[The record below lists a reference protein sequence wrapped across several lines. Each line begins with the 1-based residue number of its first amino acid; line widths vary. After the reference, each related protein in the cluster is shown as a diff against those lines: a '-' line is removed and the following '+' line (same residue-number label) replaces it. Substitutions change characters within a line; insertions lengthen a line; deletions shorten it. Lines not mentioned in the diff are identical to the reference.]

1 MKFLM
6 ISPKNRTVYNFR
18 GDLIKKIISCGYDV
32 VVTGPDMTDVD
43 RITELGAEF
52 REIKMNKTGTSV
64 IGDLKYCYKLYK
76 LLKEEKP
83 DITLGYTVKPVVYGA
98 IAAKLAGVKNICGMI
113 TGGGYTFTA
122 TTTKARILGFI
133 VRILYKIG
141 LHFSNCIIFQNK
153 DDLEEFCN
161 KKLTSTKKCKVVN
174 GSGVNM
180 EKFAIAPLPE
190 KKVFFML
197 SRLLKSKG
205 VVEYLKAADI
215 VKKDYPD
222 VEFKLLGKFEYEM
235 QDAVDEA
242 FVKDY
247 INRGIVELYPETSD
261 VRPYFEQCSVYVLP
275 SYREGTPRTVLEAM
289 AMGRPI
295 ITTDTNGCRET
306 VKNGVNGY
314 LVPVGDE
321 MKLADAIK
329 KMIENPDDI
338 KKMSEESVKYCR
350 EKFEVGKV
358 NEMMCEYLGVRPS
371 A

>member
-18 GDLIKKIISCGYDV
+18 GDLIKKIISCGYEV
-32 VVTGPDMTDVD
+32 VVTGPDLTDVEK
-43 RITELGAEF
+43 ITELGATF
-52 REIKMNKTGTSV
+52 KEIKMNKTGTSV
-64 IGDLKYCYKLYK
+64 VGDLKYCYKLYK
-76 LLKEEKP
+76 LIKSEKP
-83 DITLGYTVKPVVYGA
+83 DVTLGYTVKPVVYGA
-98 IAAKLAGVKNICGMI
+98 IASKLAGVKRVCGMV
-113 TGGGYTFTA
+113 TGGGYTFTSK
-122 TTTKARILGFI
+122 TLKAKVLGFI
-133 VRILYKIG
+133 VRFLYRIG
-141 LHFSNCIIFQNK
+141 FACSDCIIFQNG
-153 DDLEEFCN
+153 DDLEEFCSKKLAN
-161 KKLTSTKKCKVVN
+161 KKKCNVVN

-180 EKFAIAPLPE
+180 EKFIPVPVPE
-190 KKVFFML
+190 KMVFFML

-205 VVEYLKAADI
+205 VVEYLKAADM
-215 VKKDYPD
+215 VKKEYPD

-242 FVKDY
+242 YVRDY
-247 INRGIVELYPETSD
+247 IDRGIIELYPETND

-295 ITTDTNGCRET
+295 ITTDANGCRET

-321 MKLADAIK
+321 NALAEAMK
-329 KMIENPDDI
+329 KMIENPELVN
-338 KKMSEESVKYCR
+338 KMAEESLKYCT

-358 NEMMCEYLGVRPS
+358 NDDMCMYLGITD
-371 A
+371 